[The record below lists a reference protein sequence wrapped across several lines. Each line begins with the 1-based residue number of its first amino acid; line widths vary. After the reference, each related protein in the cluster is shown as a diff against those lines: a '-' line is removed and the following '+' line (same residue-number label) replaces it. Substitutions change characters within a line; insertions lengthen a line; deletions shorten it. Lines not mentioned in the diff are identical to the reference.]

1 VVDTGYPEPCTLGQ
15 PVIPCRFPGQD
26 CNNLCTVEHPPV
38 SIAGSDRVWIA
49 AAFVSTTW
57 NYFTEDGRARALQVA
72 ESFGLQLALLRITHE
87 AGVWQVSAIV
97 GHTPGLVA
105 ADDMAC
111 DPARYALGQT
121 SSWSFMV
128 SNPPPGAQVDFISGA
143 TPADGCLIS
152 IAYGGTPA

>member
-1 VVDTGYPEPCTLGQ
+1 
-15 PVIPCRFPGQD
+15 
-26 CNNLCTVEHPPV
+26 
-38 SIAGSDRVWIA
+38 
-49 AAFVSTTW
+49 
-57 NYFTEDGRARALQVA
+57 
-72 ESFGLQLALLRITHE
+72 
-87 AGVWQVSAIV
+87 WQVSAIV

-152 IAYGGTPA
+152 IAYGGTSALFLQRFGVLMTVNDAAQNPVDGLPVADAAERTLAQQLATSPVS